1 MHRAL
6 AIEIRH
12 PPRPHRSQLPRDE
25 PGDDGS
31 DGGQSRGIE
40 RHRDASTYALVSIAV
55 LSIARVDFQLSLD
68 QRVEGSSP
76 SRGAFPQA
84 TAMPGL
90 VFFLSGGKRKP
101 A

>member
-40 RHRDASTYALVSIAV
+40 RHRDASTYAHVSIAV
-55 LSIARVDFQLSLD
+55 LALPRPISSCLLISGLKVRVL
-68 QRVEGSSP
+68 
-76 SRGAFPQA
+76 RGALFHRPRLCR
-84 TAMPGL
+84 GL
-90 VFFLSGGKRKP
+90 CSS
-101 A
+101 